1 MKTLAALA
9 SVAFVTLFVVLGAL
23 AACNKADLT
32 DAPDADMPCNAGAHA
47 FCNADAAAGCTIGPG
62 EPNPYLKQLAPG
74 TYAPSCVANFVEQSR
89 DPGGDCVYNTCLCVA
104 NPDGGAGAT
113 WNCH

>member
-9 SVAFVTLFVVLGAL
+9 SVAFVTLFVALGVL

-32 DAPDADMPCNAGAHA
+32 DAPDADTPCSAGAHA
-47 FCNADAAAGCTIGPG
+47 FCAADASVGCTVVPND
-62 EPNPYLKQLAPG
+62 PNPLLKQLAPG
-74 TYAPSCVANFVEQSR
+74 TYAPTCVANFVGDSR
-89 DPGGDCVYNTCLCVA
+89 DPGGDCMYDTCLCVA
-104 NPDGGAGAT
+104 DQDGGTGAT